1 MKNNKSA
8 KRVVDIL
15 LKISFI
21 LYLVILFRITVFRA
35 GFSFENLLKNGTI
48 NITLF
53 QGYIPILEGGNWFRF
68 IYLFVGNIIWF
79 VPFGAYLQ
87 FRQHQR
93 KVEKIGAIV
102 LLGFFLSLII
112 ESLQYVFGTGYSEID
127 DLILNT
133 LGALIGALL
142 CKRISTILPLQKR

>member
-1 MKNNKSA
+1 MENNK
-8 KRVVDIL
+8 KQFVDIL

-53 QGYIPILEGGNWFRF
+53 QGYLPILEGGHWFRF
-68 IYLFVGNIIWF
+68 LYLFVGIIIWF
-79 VPFGAYLQ
+79 APFGAYLQ

-102 LLGFFLSLII
+102 LLGFFLSLNI
-112 ESLQYVFGTGYSEID
+112 ESLQYVFGTGFSELD

-133 LGALIGALL
+133 LGAWVGALL
-142 CKRISTILPLQKR
+142 CRKISVNLPIRKR